1 MSFFDPHSSAR
12 ASTMPVHAHAR
23 VSSDGLLFLR
33 MHASVVCVLDM
44 YFVCVCVRVCPP
56 TQNVHARPLAKYT
69 LTRTVRAS
77 PLLVCARVCEKC
89 LFLPSL
95 SVHVWM

>member
-33 MHASVVCVLDM
+33 LHASVVCVLDM
-44 YFVCVCVRVCPP
+44 YFVCVYEYAPP
-56 TQNVHARPLAKYT
+56 RKMYMHDPSQNIH
-69 LTRTVRAS
+69 
-77 PLLVCARVCEKC
+77 
-89 LFLPSL
+89 
-95 SVHVWM
+95 